1 MVVGIGRLLWWAQ
14 QADRLRLDTSSGYAR
29 HRMSGSMVCRASLY
43 ALILVIAGCSSGT
56 GAGGSGGGGG
66 GHPGGG
72 AVGSGGQAGKPGTGG
87 GGGFAGG
94 AAGGGVAGTAGG
106 DAGAGR
112 GDAGGGAGTA
122 GSGAAGLQATGGA
135 AGLQGAGGPA
145 GSAGGKAGSSGTGG
159 TAGAAGNGGTADA
172 GTVGGAG
179 NGGAAGSAGG
189 AGTGAAGA
197 VGSGGGGGP
206 GIAGTTG
213 GAGSGGAA
221 GGGGCDSVCDTG
233 EVCTQGICRGPIS
246 RWPTLGGDVHHSG
259 FNINETGTPPLSLA
273 WTAALA
279 TNGGLWPA
287 VSDGTRVYVT
297 ENGDFDSMTR
307 MWALDP
313 ADGHTLWQYNFGAVF
328 DLGQPTVDRG
338 SVYVAQVNNTPGTY
352 MYSFVAST
360 GKPLWSLP
368 ITAQWEHYWA
378 PLVTPAGY
386 LYFDGG
392 TYGGFYGL
400 RASDGTE
407 IFFNGGFA
415 QWDSW
420 SPMFLGGQI
429 YTYVAGYLMVND
441 LLTNAVLQTV
451 LVQVPYKGTAYSM
464 NAAPVSDGEKIYLV
478 APPSLVAYLPGK
490 STPEWTASGAYTG
503 MPAVANGVVYTV
515 SGGQLR
521 ANDAATGD
529 ILWTFAGDSKL
540 SFPPAVAG
548 RFVYVASTS
557 NVYAFDAG
565 TQQMVWNTTP
575 GGWISIAGGQVYVA
589 QANGTLAAYA
599 LSPVAP

>member
-1 MVVGIGRLLWWAQ
+1 MN
-14 QADRLRLDTSSGYAR
+14 
-29 HRMSGSMVCRASLY
+29 GSMVRRASRY

-56 GAGGSGGGGG
+56 GEGGSGGGGG
-66 GHPGGG
+66 GLPGGG
-72 AVGSGGQAGKPGTGG
+72 AAGSGGQAGKPGAGG

-94 AAGGGVAGTAGG
+94 VAGSGGGVAGTMGGEAGSGSGGAGG
-106 DAGAGR
+106 A
-112 GDAGGGAGTA
+112 AGTA
-122 GSGAAGLQATGGA
+122 GGDGAAGGKATGGA
-135 AGLQGAGGPA
+135 AGSQAAGGA
-145 GSAGGKAGSSGTGG
+145 AGGASGAAGARGTGG
-159 TAGAAGNGGTADA
+159 TAGAAGHA
-172 GTVGGAG
+172 GGAG
-179 NGGAAGSAGG
+179 AGAAGNAGGAGAGAAGAAGSGS
-189 AGTGAAGA
+189 GAAGA
-197 VGSGGGGGP
+197 GGGATGT
-206 GIAGTTG
+206 AGTTG
-213 GAGSGGAA
+213 GAGAGGAA
-221 GGGGCDSVCDTG
+221 GGGGCDSVCDSG
-233 EVCTQGICRGPIS
+233 DVCAQGICRGPNS

-259 FNINETGTPPLSLA
+259 FNINETGTPPLSPA

-279 TNGGLWPA
+279 ANGGLWPA
-287 VSDGTRVYVT
+287 ISDGTRVYVT
-297 ENGDFDSMTR
+297 ENGYFDSMTQ

-313 ADGHTLWQYNFGAVF
+313 SDGHTLWQYNFGDIF

-338 SVYVAQVNNTPGTY
+338 YVYVAQVNNTPGTY

-368 ITAQWEHYWA
+368 ISAQWDHLWA

-400 RASDGTE
+400 RASDGTQ

-429 YTYVAGYLMVND
+429 YTYVDGYLMTND

-451 LVQVPYKGTAYSM
+451 SVQIPYKGTAYSM

-490 STPEWTASGAYTG
+490 TTPEWTASGAYTG

-521 ANDAATGD
+521 ANDAATGN

-548 RFVYVASTS
+548 SFVYVASSS
-557 NVYAFDAG
+557 NAYAFETVAR
-565 TQQMVWNTTP
+565 QMVWSTTP
-575 GGWISIAGGQVYVA
+575 GGWISIAGGNVYVA

-599 LSPVAP
+599 LSPAAP